1 MSTPRMIEK
10 YDTSIR
16 MKQIL
21 LYLWTSQ
28 VLTNNALKKRA
39 YLKKNKYFCAKTYV
53 LFNRFKTEA
62 GTAG

>member
-28 VLTNNALKKRA
+28 VLTNNALKKG
-39 YLKKNKYFCAKTYV
+39 LI
-53 LFNRFKTEA
+53 
-62 GTAG
+62 